1 MYDSHYEWSQK
12 AREWVE
18 ALAAGPADRVSPGGT
33 HGVLHYAATLAAVG
47 HDGLA
52 GTVLRAWSGAMS
64 RRTTAD
70 ATCPPLRSAS
80 VLRSGCVVLCVVRLP
95 ATWPPGPGRRRRI
108 V

>member
-18 ALAAGPADRVSPGGT
+18 ALAADPADLLSPGRT
-33 HGVLHYAATLAAVG
+33 HEVLNNAATLAAVG

-52 GTVLRAWSGAMS
+52 GTVLRAWNGAMS

-70 ATCPPLRSAS
+70 AS
-80 VLRSGCVVLCVVRLP
+80 
-95 ATWPPGPGRRRRI
+95 
-108 V
+108 